1 MSPLR
6 LLVPNMSAAAPPPP
20 SNAEEERL
28 FAELK
33 AALARAPA
41 PVREIEVGTALSIA
55 LGRRRPQVACG
66 GCATPLEFEGIPART
81 NARLRE
87 PFRLLGP
94 NDASAE
100 SASDGR

>member
-1 MSPLR
+1 
-6 LLVPNMSAAAPPPP
+6 MSAAASQSAP
-20 SNAEEERL
+20 NAEEERL

-33 AALARAPA
+33 SALARAPA
-41 PVREIEVGTALSIA
+41 PVREIEVGPALSIA

-66 GCATPLEFEGIPART
+66 GCSTPLEFEGIPART

-87 PFRLLGP
+87 PFRLLGS

-100 SASDGR
+100 PTSSGG